1 MTKLSM
7 HTNGVGRL
15 SQIILQIIHLTKQII
30 KQTEMKEKFQPLF
43 ESYTFN
49 NGVTARNRLAIA
61 PLTHWSADKD
71 GQATDEELSYLK
83 ARAHGFG
90 LFISAAT
97 AVSREGIGFTGQPA
111 AYRESDE
118 NSLRKR
124 AKAMKSE
131 GALAIAQL
139 QHAGAAAVTALNG
152 GVAFAPSLLDDQE
165 IDTLGNKLKVKTE
178 ALTEEGIRKVIHDF
192 AYAAELAIRAGFDGI
207 ELHGANGYLLQ
218 QFFSAKTN
226 KRTDDWGGTLEK
238 RMRLPLAVTDAV
250 MEVRKRMNR
259 PDFIIGY
266 RLTPEEPGE
275 NGLTMDETLALIDAL
290 ADKDV
295 QYVHMS
301 LHGFY
306 NKARRGAGAGQPR
319 LQLAKERLK
328 GRGVALIGVGGLRTP
343 VMALEAY
350 NSHLADF
357 VAIGLGVLVNPNF
370 VELIETG
377 KENMARKL
385 PNIFRNAAYHQ
396 LPEPMWNQMMTF
408 VPKWALRFAT
418 VVGKLLG
425 WKTVRR

>member
-152 GVAFAPSLLDDQE
+152 GVAFAPSHAC
-165 IDTLGNKLKVKTE
+165 N
-178 ALTEEGIRKVIHDF
+178 
-192 AYAAELAIRAGFDGI
+192 
-207 ELHGANGYLLQ
+207 
-218 QFFSAKTN
+218 
-226 KRTDDWGGTLEK
+226 
-238 RMRLPLAVTDAV
+238 
-250 MEVRKRMNR
+250 
-259 PDFIIGY
+259 
-266 RLTPEEPGE
+266 
-275 NGLTMDETLALIDAL
+275 
-290 ADKDV
+290 
-295 QYVHMS
+295 
-301 LHGFY
+301 
-306 NKARRGAGAGQPR
+306 
-319 LQLAKERLK
+319 
-328 GRGVALIGVGGLRTP
+328 
-343 VMALEAY
+343 
-350 NSHLADF
+350 
-357 VAIGLGVLVNPNF
+357 
-370 VELIETG
+370 
-377 KENMARKL
+377 
-385 PNIFRNAAYHQ
+385 
-396 LPEPMWNQMMTF
+396 
-408 VPKWALRFAT
+408 
-418 VVGKLLG
+418 
-425 WKTVRR
+425 

>member
-1 MTKLSM
+1 
-7 HTNGVGRL
+7 
-15 SQIILQIIHLTKQII
+15 
-30 KQTEMKEKFQPLF
+30 MKEKFQPLF

-192 AYAAELAIRAGFDGI
+192 AYATELAIRAGFDGI

-290 ADKDV
+290 GDKGV

-306 NKARRGAGAGQPR
+306 NKARRGAGSGQPR
-319 LQLAKERLK
+319 LQLAKDRLK

-377 KENMARKL
+377 KENRARKL

>member
-1 MTKLSM
+1 
-7 HTNGVGRL
+7 
-15 SQIILQIIHLTKQII
+15 
-30 KQTEMKEKFQPLF
+30 MKEKFQPIF

-152 GVAFAPSLLDDQE
+152 GVAFAPSLLDDQK

-290 ADKDV
+290 ADKGV

-377 KENMARKL
+377 KENTARKL